1 TLEDI
6 RYIETEFRTL
16 EQLCAGRAE
25 RPQDLAGLIETGHL
39 PRPAYVLPDGRAMF
53 PRDLLALYDDA
64 RGATEVR
71 ARFAVRYTAAAAA
84 LGEAVTPAKIEEE
97 WQGYLGGLFRGG
109 FRAGPPGNIY
119 RNERPGAR
127 GPAGELLP
135 KGAPGRAAPRP
146 ARRSVPGGSG
156 VAGAAARRGGGAR
169 RPGTAVRRL
178 GPRALRRARLAR
190 SPDRRAPPA
199 LSGRLRWIGDVVA

>member
-1 TLEDI
+1 MSPMTLEDI

-97 WQGYLGGLFRGG
+97 WQGYLGGLYGVCLREVT
-109 FRAGPPGNIY
+109 PENIY
-119 RNERPGAR
+119 RKER
-127 GPAGELLP
+127 L
-135 KGAPGRAAPRP
+135 
-146 ARRSVPGGSG
+146 V
-156 VAGAAARRGGGAR
+156 
-169 RPGTAVRRL
+169 
-178 GPRALRRARLAR
+178 ARLTAQLADPFPEDPEWR
-190 SPDRRAPPA
+190 
-199 LSGRLRWIGDVVA
+199 